1 MNQEFMKERKI
12 LPLVISMSL
21 PMVIS
26 MAVNA
31 LYNIIDS
38 YFVAKVSEHA
48 MTALALVFPVQNLV
62 NAVTI
67 GFAIGINAIVAFYL
81 GAGQEKRA
89 CQAAT
94 QGVVLNFLHGA
105 VLTVLC
111 ILGMPWFLKMFSND
125 SQIVGMAL
133 TYANRALLFSVVVS
147 AAVSYEKIFQSV
159 GQMKVSMF
167 SMICGCV
174 TNIILD
180 PLMIFGVGIFP
191 AMGIAGAAYA
201 TGIGQSVS
209 LAIYLLWYVIRPIPV
224 KIKREYLQ
232 SEREITAKLYGVG
245 IPASLSIAL
254 PSFLISALNGILAGF
269 SEKYVLVLGV
279 YYKLQTFIYLTA
291 NGIVQGIRPLI
302 GFNYGAGEHQR
313 VRQIFY
319 TALELTA
326 AVMLVGTLLSWM
338 FPSALIGLF
347 TTNTET
353 IQIGVRALH
362 IISLGFLASCV
373 SVTCSGALEGLGKG
387 LPSMSISLARYIV
400 VILPLAFVL
409 SRFFDAD
416 GVWYA
421 FFITEIITAGI
432 SYFIYKKQVTS

>member
-12 LPLVISMSL
+12 LPLVVSMSL

-209 LAIYLLWYVIRPIPV
+209 LAIYLLWYVIRPRGTQSFSAISL
-224 KIKREYLQ
+224 YLYPPKNMENATFN
-232 SEREITAKLYGVG
+232 SSFRL
-245 IPASLSIAL
+245 LIAL
-254 PSFLISALNGILAGF
+254 
-269 SEKYVLVLGV
+269 V
-279 YYKLQTFIYLTA
+279 
-291 NGIVQGIRPLI
+291 
-302 GFNYGAGEHQR
+302 
-313 VRQIFY
+313 
-319 TALELTA
+319 
-326 AVMLVGTLLSWM
+326 
-338 FPSALIGLF
+338 
-347 TTNTET
+347 
-353 IQIGVRALH
+353 
-362 IISLGFLASCV
+362 ISL
-373 SVTCSGALEGLGKG
+373 
-387 LPSMSISLARYIV
+387 I
-400 VILPLAFVL
+400 
-409 SRFFDAD
+409 
-416 GVWYA
+416 
-421 FFITEIITAGI
+421 
-432 SYFIYKKQVTS
+432 